1 MTDTLLH
8 FIIESN
14 TYYPP
19 KKGLPSMK
27 ISISK
32 LLPGMMLEEDVT
44 SYNGQK
50 ILGKNT
56 ILDDKSITKLA
67 FYAIQRVQVV
77 TGTDGTPTIKHTEP
91 IPHRSRQTQIINSPE
106 FKAYKITFDSTKLLY
121 EQEINDIVNRN
132 SKVDSQKLL
141 SQIASISNAS
151 GSNNIFDMLHN
162 MRNYD
167 DSTYAHC
174 INVSLICGV
183 FGKWLNM
190 SEKDIETLTLAGLLH
205 DIGKLLIPEQI
216 IKKPSKLTNDEFE
229 IIKSHPSKGYELFRH
244 SSLDSRIKNAILM
257 HHEKCDGS
265 GYPFGLEASAIDF
278 FAKIVTIADIYDATT
293 SARIYRG
300 PLCPFTVIDLF
311 KQDGFQKYDPRLM
324 MVFLENVVS
333 TYLGQDAL
341 LSNGET
347 GTIVFINKSDFSK
360 PIVKVGE
367 TCIDLSKEFNLTVSK
382 IV

>member
-1 MTDTLLH
+1 
-8 FIIESN
+8 
-14 TYYPP
+14 
-19 KKGLPSMK
+19 MK

-32 LLPGMMLEEDVT
+32 LLPGMILEEDVT

-56 ILDDKSITKLA
+56 VLDDKSITKLA
-67 FYAIQRVQVV
+67 FYAVQRVHVLADSA
-77 TGTDGTPTIKHTEP
+77 GNPAIKHEEP
-91 IPHRSRQTQIINSPE
+91 VPYRSRQTQIINSPE
-106 FKAYKITFDSTKLLY
+106 FKAYKITYDSTKLLY

-132 SKVDSQKLL
+132 SEVNAEKLL
-141 SQIASISNAS
+141 SHVAEVSAAS

-183 FGKWLNM
+183 FGKWLGM
-190 SEKDIETLTLAGLLH
+190 PKEDIDTLTLAGLLH
-205 DIGKLLIPEQI
+205 DIGKLLIPEEI
-216 IKKPSKLTNDEFE
+216 IKKPSKLTDDEFE

-244 SSLDSRIKNAILM
+244 SPLDSRIKNAILM

-265 GYPFGLEASAIDF
+265 GYPFGLEASAIDT

-300 PLCPFTVIDLF
+300 PLCPFAVIDLF

-324 MVFLENVVS
+324 MIFLENVVS

-341 LSNGET
+341 LSDGRT

-367 TCIDLSKEFNLTVSK
+367 TCIDLSKEFNVSVSK
-382 IV
+382 II